1 MAETVSVGIIG
12 CGSVMQHAYMPLLV
26 NEIARG
32 HASPPT
38 ICDVRA
44 DESGA
49 SGHKHALAGEFSHVL
64 PR

>member
-32 HASPPT
+32 HA
-38 ICDVRA
+38 VRA
-44 DESGA
+44 DDLRPA
-49 SGHKHALAGEFSHVL
+49 AGSDRRGGGEVPDVGQH
-64 PR
+64 PRSRR